1 MSDTVNFND
10 PSAPY
15 TGDITVG
22 EGTSSITAATVDGTI
37 RVSETATGG
46 QQKTGSLAI
55 DTGTLTSDG
64 ITTYL
69 TADARNGGQISF
81 DHTLKADTID
91 IDGKGN
97 GIYTVSTVNNASGLT
112 EGSIA
117 NRQHTTIDTGS
128 LTIRSGSYG
137 ITMQAFP
144 VGSGAVKGIA
154 NTMMIDT
161 GNLTI
166 ATGQGPAIYL
176 EGSYRANGDT
186 ADPSA
191 LTEGVGLTVKSAHAD
206 ITGGWAFGATYTDNI
221 AVYVT
226 KNAAIRITGDG
237 TDGNTLTITAEDQ
250 YTNTDPALG
259 HNTALYAKNG
269 GRIDIAYGQNATVTL
284 NGGMAAF
291 GDNARASLE
300 TGSGT
305 TTTINGNIS
314 AIDGITHIKT
324 AGNTRIATPM
334 VMTQGAGTVN
344 IDIGSEGTS
353 RITGDLLAAYGDPG
367 AESTINLTLDGA
379 NNTFTGGVWT
389 QYDKTYQYDHNH
401 INVTLK
407 NGAQW
412 NVVDYNDGD
421 NNHVTNLRL
430 ENATVNLRH
439 NTSRAAGQY
448 KTVEVEHMSGDGGL
462 LLFSAELAE
471 SNEANDILEITNGYT
486 GTHTVHVV
494 SASGKEPTKQE
505 MEGYLIRTV
514 NDNALNF
521 AADNN
526 RLELGVHYKDYQ
538 LKSRLNNAGE
548 TEWYLSLAQQTSEP
562 QLTPTAEAVV
572 AMAATGAQNA
582 LYQNNLSDLR
592 KRLGEVRNGQRDGLW
607 ATVSGWK
614 DVLSGYAGSR
624 FRQEAY
630 ALSFG
635 LDRAVSDN
643 WLVGANFRAYIA
655 DQRTHGHNNASASGD
670 ADSQGINLY
679 ATWTHENGAYAD
691 FVLSADRYGQDI
703 DTRMGDGRKVNGSY
717 NTFGYGLS
725 AEIGRKFAQPGT
737 GKTWFIEPQ
746 AQLSWYH
753 VKGDDFT
760 MSNGMQVRQDD
771 ADSLTA
777 RLGLVAGRDIPL
789 EGGRKGQY
797 YLKAGINHELDGDQS
812 ITLNDERFSEHDIM
826 GTRYYYGVGFD
837 WELDKTT
844 RLYGQIEREEGSH
857 YTREIEIRAGI
868 KHSF

>member
-1 MSDTVNFND
+1 M
-10 PSAPY
+10 
-15 TGDITVG
+15 
-22 EGTSSITAATVDGTI
+22 
-37 RVSETATGG
+37 
-46 QQKTGSLAI
+46 
-55 DTGTLTSDG
+55 
-64 ITTYL
+64 
-69 TADARNGGQISF
+69 
-81 DHTLKADTID
+81 
-91 IDGKGN
+91 
-97 GIYTVSTVNNASGLT
+97 
-112 EGSIA
+112 
-117 NRQHTTIDTGS
+117 
-128 LTIRSGSYG
+128 
-137 ITMQAFP
+137 
-144 VGSGAVKGIA
+144 
-154 NTMMIDT
+154 
-161 GNLTI
+161 
-166 ATGQGPAIYL
+166 
-176 EGSYRANGDT
+176 
-186 ADPSA
+186 
-191 LTEGVGLTVKSAHAD
+191 
-206 ITGGWAFGATYTDNI
+206 
-221 AVYVT
+221 
-226 KNAAIRITGDG
+226 
-237 TDGNTLTITAEDQ
+237 
-250 YTNTDPALG
+250 
-259 HNTALYAKNG
+259 
-269 GRIDIAYGQNATVTL
+269 
-284 NGGMAAF
+284 
-291 GDNARASLE
+291 
-300 TGSGT
+300 
-305 TTTINGNIS
+305 
-314 AIDGITHIKT
+314 
-324 AGNTRIATPM
+324 
-334 VMTQGAGTVN
+334 
-344 IDIGSEGTS
+344 
-353 RITGDLLAAYGDPG
+353 
-367 AESTINLTLDGA
+367 
-379 NNTFTGGVWT
+379 
-389 QYDKTYQYDHNH
+389 
-401 INVTLK
+401 
-407 NGAQW
+407 
-412 NVVDYNDGD
+412 DYNDGD

-548 TEWYLSLAQQTSEP
+548 TEWYLSLAQQTSAP

-643 WLVGANFRAYIA
+643 WLVGANFRAYLA

-777 RLGLVAGRDIPL
+777 RLGIVAGRDIIL